1 MCLNIIIPLGSFYY
15 YFWFIFFMWHIHW
28 DRLVWHWSLEF
39 IRVCVNTLRCHPDT
53 RESRGWNRMWY
64 PGALSSRK
72 KKKKSHHPCDHCCAA
87 PHDECGFSRR
97 ITNFPHMTMWHT
109 GPGMGK
115 HWKFVARLCCIYST
129 YSFIKMTN
137 SPKQHQCQTLKAWS
151 QIYNSARAFTH
162 QTRDV
167 HVLFF
172 FSHSVL
178 TFSKGH
184 GRVRSKEEW

>member
-72 KKKKSHHPCDHCCAA
+72 KKKKSSPMWPLLRSTTWWMWVLPEDHKFPTHDHVTHWTRDGETLEICC
-87 PHDECGFSRR
+87 PSLLHLFS
-97 ITNFPHMTMWHT
+97 
-109 GPGMGK
+109 
-115 HWKFVARLCCIYST
+115 
-129 YSFIKMTN
+129 IKMTN

-167 HVLFF
+167 HVCLFF
-172 FSHSVL
+172 PQCPYIS
-178 TFSKGH
+178 
-184 GRVRSKEEW
+184 